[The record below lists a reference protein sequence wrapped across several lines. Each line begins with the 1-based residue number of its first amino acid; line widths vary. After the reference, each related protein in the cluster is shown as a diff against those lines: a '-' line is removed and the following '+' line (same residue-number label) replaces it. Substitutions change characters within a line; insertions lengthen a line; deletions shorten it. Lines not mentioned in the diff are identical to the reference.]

1 MAMNAVQGVLACL
14 ERGTGEIQV
23 PEPVRSRAAG
33 CIERMLD
40 FVKAHP
46 AALAIPQRGA
56 PSGLTPDLGAA

>member
-1 MAMNAVQGVLACL
+1 
-14 ERGTGEIQV
+14 
-23 PEPVRSRAAG
+23 VRSRAAG

>member
-1 MAMNAVQGVLACL
+1 
-14 ERGTGEIQV
+14 
-23 PEPVRSRAAG
+23 
-33 CIERMLD
+33 MLD